1 MTEVE
6 RNHCSMK
13 QEKIKKILAAWRQKG
28 GVLRAVFS
36 RPSAVPMSV
45 PIELQQRQSCKKQYT
60 GSSCSSC
67 FLAVTSSQRTEK
79 VAEKHRGKGGK
90 GTYSTCFLSGIGP
103 HSNNVIIGERKVFT
117 SQPAFTPSACNKILS
132 PCVSRGKKKK
142 KMGYVI
148 AHSRRFWKEETIQ
161 AKIKYNFLFFP
172 HRLSLD

>member
-1 MTEVE
+1 
-6 RNHCSMK
+6 
-13 QEKIKKILAAWRQKG
+13 
-28 GVLRAVFS
+28 
-36 RPSAVPMSV
+36 MSV

-103 HSNNVIIGERKVFT
+103 HSINVIIGERKVFT

-132 PCVSRGKKKK
+132 PCVSRGEKKKRWV
-142 KMGYVI
+142 MLLHIHVDFE
-148 AHSRRFWKEETIQ
+148 RRKPYKLKLNIIFS
-161 AKIKYNFLFFP
+161 FFP
-172 HRLSLD
+172 IDSVWINAKLHF